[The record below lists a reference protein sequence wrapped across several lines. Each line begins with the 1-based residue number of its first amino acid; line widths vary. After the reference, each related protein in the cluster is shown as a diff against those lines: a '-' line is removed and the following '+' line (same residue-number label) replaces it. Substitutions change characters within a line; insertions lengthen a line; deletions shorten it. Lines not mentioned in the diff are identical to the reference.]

1 MTLLFLRPLHFLLF
15 IILFNPVI
23 ANAESLLAPQQ
34 VIAEMSQVLLKKMAE
49 PGFITDKTKVRQFVD
64 RQIFPH
70 VDSIRMSALV
80 LGKHWRTASTEQK
93 KRFIHAFKNLLVN
106 TYSATF
112 TKQFNNWSIHYLPL
126 TLNKGAKKALVK
138 TIVSQP
144 GKPSAKIDYSMIL
157 RKNQWKVY
165 DLTVEGISLIISN
178 RTIFN
183 EMLQKSHSLDA
194 VIADIEEK
202 NGR

>member
-1 MTLLFLRPLHFLLF
+1 MVQLFFRPLSFLLL
-15 IILFNPVI
+15 IALFNPVA

-34 VIAEMSQVLLKKMAE
+34 VIAEMSQVLLKKISE

-70 VDSIRMSALV
+70 IDSIRMSALV

-112 TKQFNNWSIHYLPL
+112 TEQFNHWSIRYLPL
-126 TLNKGAKKALVK
+126 TLNKGAKKILVK
-138 TIVSQP
+138 TIVSQQ

-157 RKNQWKVY
+157 RKNQWKIY
-165 DLTVEGISLIISN
+165 DLTVEGISLVISN

-183 EMLQKSHSLDA
+183 EMLQKSNALDA

-202 NGR
+202 NRR